1 MNNDLVAPR
10 MNLTSPWLLS
20 SQLLWF
26 ETGLDPASPLT
37 VVMTNLEEK
46 RMTLDFVIL
55 TTDQEVLV
63 AM

>member
-1 MNNDLVAPR
+1 

-20 SQLLWF
+20 SQLFWF

-46 RMTLDFVIL
+46 RMTLDVVIL
-55 TTDQEVLV
+55 TTDQEVLA